1 MSTTIGPEVDAVVIV
16 RTCTTEAQR
25 VIRRVDLE
33 QLLEDHGNL
42 EDLTADELR
51 DAISAELDRGEACFT
66 APISWTWLERHESIT
81 DGTLTVRPAKP
92 DEATFLDDLAFD

>member
-51 DAISAELDRGEACFT
+51 DAISADLDR
-66 APISWTWLERHESIT
+66 
-81 DGTLTVRPAKP
+81 VRPAKP